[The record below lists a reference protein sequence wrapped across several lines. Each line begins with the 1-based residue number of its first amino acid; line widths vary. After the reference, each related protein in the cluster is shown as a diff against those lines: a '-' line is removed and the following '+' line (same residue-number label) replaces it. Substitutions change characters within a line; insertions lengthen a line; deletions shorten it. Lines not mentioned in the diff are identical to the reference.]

1 MRDDEINEDL
11 EDFASDDLTS
21 ALERLDA
28 GFEDFVV
35 PDEPSS
41 PLSRKEIDDLV
52 EQVIAEELARLN
64 GAKSTR

>member
-1 MRDDEINEDL
+1 MRDDEINEDV
-11 EDFASDDLTS
+11 EGFASNDLTT

-28 GFEDFVV
+28 FEDLVA

-41 PLSRKEIDDLV
+41 PLNRKEIDDLV
-52 EQVIAEELARLN
+52 EQVIGEELARLN